1 MKTTYRVYLDF
12 GCGVREEHSRSASL
26 HLAMGEFGLQ
36 IEESIKKYQAQ
47 DDAFNYPVYYI
58 QLVKVNGRGKA
69 GWHKLKAGW
78 HKLLSFDFRKQ
89 EYVAWNN

>member
-58 QLVKVNGRGKA
+58 QLVKVDGRG
-69 GWHKLKAGW
+69 KAGW